1 MGGVRLLSR
10 AALGR
15 SLLRRP
21 KLRFCPFG
29 LAICRAA
36 AKRCSS
42 KPCTVGARQIAREAG
57 A

>member
-1 MGGVRLLSR
+1 MGDVRLLSGV
-10 AALGR
+10 ALGR

-21 KLRFCPFG
+21 KLLFCFFG
-29 LAICRAA
+29 LVLCRAA

>member
-1 MGGVRLLSR
+1 MSGVRLVLR

-15 SLLRRP
+15 SLLRR
-21 KLRFCPFG
+21 LLFCFFG